1 MNNIQ
6 RIRNV
11 FVGLL
16 AIVLSAVLFIQPP
29 DGLRLIGLILSI
41 TLLVSGMRNIHYY
54 FTMARHMVGGRN
66 SLYVG
71 VILFDLGL
79 FAISANISQVY
90 IIIYLL
96 VIHAFSGVV
105 DILLALDAKRME
117 SSSWRLN
124 LITGIGNLAIAT
136 GAVIFGLVLGN
147 TAAVVDIYAAGL
159 LYAGILRIIN
169 AFRRTAIVYI
179 Q

>member
-1 MNNIQ
+1 MSNIQ
-6 RIRNV
+6 RIGNV
-11 FVGLL
+11 LVGLFTIL
-16 AIVLSAVLFIQPP
+16 LSAVLFIQPT
-29 DGLRLIGLILSI
+29 DGLMLIGLIIGI
-41 TLLVSGMRNIHYY
+41 TLLVSGIRNIHFY

-66 SLYVG
+66 SLYAG
-71 VILFDLGL
+71 VILFDLGV

-105 DILLALDAKRME
+105 DILLALDARRME
-117 SSSWRLN
+117 SLSWRLN
-124 LITGIGNLAIAT
+124 LTTGIGNLAIAT
-136 GAVIFGLVLGN
+136 GAIVFGFVLGN
-147 TAAVVDIYAAGL
+147 SGAVVDIYAAGL
-159 LYAGILRIIN
+159 LYTGILKIIN